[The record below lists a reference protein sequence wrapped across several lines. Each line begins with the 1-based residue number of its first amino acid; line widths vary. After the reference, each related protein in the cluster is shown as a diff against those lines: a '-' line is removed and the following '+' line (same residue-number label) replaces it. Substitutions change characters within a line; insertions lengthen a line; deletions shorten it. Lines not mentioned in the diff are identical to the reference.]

1 MSALQAAS
9 ARLYRAAA
17 EAGVVEE
24 LKRQRVWR
32 PASTLELEEFAD
44 VVGSVLQRVVA
55 RAE

>member
-17 EAGVVEE
+17 EAGVVKK
-24 LKRQRVWR
+24 LKERGAR
-32 PASTLELEEFAD
+32 LELEEFAD